1 VQQFHEDV
9 ELLKHLN
16 DVEVKPDDKLSNVT
30 ARILPRLHHHR
41 IEQFQLMAATAVQDS
56 STSATS
62 PIISLRE
69 LLALS
74 RHQTRRTA
82 LDLRNYTN
90 YTLRRYSPSA
100 ATALPK

>member
-1 VQQFHEDV
+1 MQQFHEDV

-30 ARILPRLHHHR
+30 ARILPRLHHR

-82 LDLRNYTN
+82 LDLRN
-90 YTLRRYSPSA
+90 
-100 ATALPK
+100 